1 MSANNYIQIKETSP
15 EKYSVSERDYESE
28 GEICALGTFDSMRS
42 AVEKAEVHIREAE
55 DDVEYG
61 IRFSLIEKE
70 KQQKGELESETTA
83 IKKDFDAWNTKK
95 KEIDAKENRLFFYQA
110 EIWWVNFGLNIGYE
124 MNGKG
129 DEYMRPV
136 IILNKYNEYSFL
148 ALPLSTSRKTNKY
161 RIHVG
166 VVDGKE
172 AHGSLSQLRNI
183 DSKRLINKVGYVERT
198 LFNEIKKKASRVNFG

>member
-1 MSANNYIQIKETSP
+1 MSANNYIQIKETAP

-28 GEICALGTFDSMRS
+28 GEICSLGIFDSMRS
-42 AVEKAEVHIREAE
+42 AVEKAEVHIGEVE
-55 DDVEYG
+55 DGVEYG
-61 IRFSLIEKE
+61 IRFSLIGEDKRQE
-70 KQQKGELESETTA
+70 GELGSETTA
-83 IKKDFDAWNTKK
+83 IKKDFDAWNAKK
-95 KEIDAKENRLFFYQA
+95 KKIDAKEERLFFYQA
-110 EIWWVNFGLNIGYE
+110 EIWWVNLGLNIGYE

-136 IILNKYNEYSFL
+136 IILNKYNEYSFP
-148 ALPLSTSRKTNKY
+148 AVPLSTSRKTNKY

-183 DSKRLINKVGYVERT
+183 DSKRLINKVGYVKAA
-198 LFNEIKKKASRVNFG
+198 LFNEIKKKASQVNFG